1 MHTRAEEHK
10 PKKQEAQKCSIPFS
24 VGGNRTANSPKLW
37 EEPGGGTEWTIC
49 LSLREIWTFSTSQW
63 IRADG
68 AKKFSAGTWLGLF
81 APPCG
86 QMALLQQYCV
96 KFPGSLKVKRSST
109 PVLWSQAS
117 HTFNPQCRYSPHV
130 LWERNTAY
138 KWDNTK
144 LVFLYINVT

>member
-24 VGGNRTANSPKLW
+24 VGGNRDFPGPQIAQNCGKNQAGGLNEPSAWVWGKYEPSPLH
-37 EEPGGGTEWTIC
+37 
-49 LSLREIWTFSTSQW
+49 
-63 IRADG
+63 
-68 AKKFSAGTWLGLF
+68 SAGTWLGLF

-117 HTFNPQCRYSPHV
+117 HTFKPQCRNSPRV